1 MFIKLVCKELYKQVL
16 CWIYN
21 ESWIIPAL
29 YKFSVFCRIIYM
41 CIVILYESC
50 KTVWIWRQYH
60 HMSNREI
67 IEEIYSLYE
76 QKMYYIAFSV
86 LKDELAA
93 EDAVQDAFEKMI
105 KNISRLKNVDND
117 KTKAYIFKTIKNTSI
132 DIYRK
137 RKREYERMEKN
148 VTEAFLDISVYD
160 SNTKISEQEII
171 DKINELPDKYGE
183 VIFLRLIKGI
193 PIKEIAL
200 KKGLSFDATRKR
212 YERGIKMLRESKDW

>member
-1 MFIKLVCKELYKQVL
+1 
-16 CWIYN
+16 
-21 ESWIIPAL
+21 
-29 YKFSVFCRIIYM
+29 
-41 CIVILYESC
+41 
-50 KTVWIWRQYH
+50 
-60 HMSNREI
+60 MSNREI

-148 VTEAFLDISVYD
+148 VTEAFLDISVSD

-171 DKINELPDKYGE
+171 DKIKP
-183 VIFLRLIKGI
+183 FMM
-193 PIKEIAL
+193 
-200 KKGLSFDATRKR
+200 R
-212 YERGIKMLRESKDW
+212 YVLT